1 MDTERLAKVYS
12 YVLQATGDPGKAAQA
27 MQMAAQRAGQTP
39 GIMSRVQNDP
49 FGSFGREAEA
59 RNPDPA
65 NLSFSQFNDPSV
77 NPNAPI
83 MEFGRQALG
92 MVTPYELGGGAAQM
106 ATGDVMGGAARTA
119 MAFPFFPKIRFGKA
133 KTGNPLADKPDSYF
147 IDLASGRAKPMDP
160 ALDADAKAIWSDMQ
174 AQARKRWEVENPSLT
189 NDAKMKAQID
199 NLAAENQSLK
209 RSMDYTTSAHDR
221 TWQRYNRLRNQTS
234 PAEPTAGQPG
244 ASGPGYSDPVIDPD
258 FFGGSAPASRNSP
271 PAYQDPIIDPADVD
285 NLPGG
290 VTTPRDSK
298 PSTNPRP
305 GADSGSASLKLS
317 KAERLKVLEYATSKW
332 NRAAGRGIPDVTYE
346 EVAQF
351 VPGRDPKVVN
361 GLLDKIKAKMR
372 RAGSK
377 RRFRAQVDA
386 GDIVPMVGVTVG
398 AGAAGT
404 SFFPN
409 E

>member
-119 MAFPFFPKIRFGKA
+119 MAFPFFPKIRFKGSKSA
-133 KTGNPLADKPDSYF
+133 IPEYPKTDPRSPEYDQTMRQIEGNKIMQSDRTAMDRYLMEQHLAD
-147 IDLASGRAKPMDP
+147 
-160 ALDADAKAIWSDMQ
+160 
-174 AQARKRWEVENPSLT
+174 QARQQARRSDQAGAYSDPK
-189 NDAKMKAQID
+189 ID
-199 NLAAENQSLK
+199 PEP
-209 RSMDYTTSAHDR
+209 TTS
-221 TWQRYNRLRNQTS
+221 QL
-234 PAEPTAGQPG
+234 G

-386 GDIVPMVGVTVG
+386 GDIVPMLGVTVG